1 MPRPVGTLAEPSD
14 DPKINA
20 RRAKAREQARDRAA
34 TAKQLK
40 EKGIGAREELD
51 RKQKAMAKAAS
62 VVIKEKDKECEELLA
77 DCKKQLKRKEA
88 QIKFLAEN
96 INKVDTGATPV
107 VANTGGSPVKYV
119 KVSKARIAELKA
131 KGKAI
136 IAERKAGSVLGAA
149 MKRAL
154 VAPKDMTKE
163 NEMAT
168 KLQTAIRGKLARG
181 ALSGA
186 KYRKAVSERYD
197 ENERKKKLPKPP
209 RLSSPERRARDLAYP
224 K

>member
-14 DPKINA
+14 DPKINE
-20 RRAKAREQARDRAA
+20 RRRKAREQARDRAA

-62 VVIKEKDKECEELLA
+62 LVIKEKDKDCEEILA
-77 DCKKQLKRKEA
+77 ETKKQLKRKEA

-96 INKVDTGATPV
+96 INKVDSGAKPV
-107 VANTGGSPVKYV
+107 VADTGSPVAYV

-197 ENERKKKLPKPP
+197 ENERRKRLPKPP
-209 RLSSPERRARDLAYP
+209 RLSSPERRMRDLGYP